1 MMIKLKCENFQI
13 LNESLNIK
21 IKKAEDFFIE
31 VKNSLEDEEVY
42 LEGNFFLFNCSD
54 KYYYHILRDYVA
66 HFELLSKKIENLT
79 PVAVCMCRIDENAD
93 TSCVVKNPTYPPHL
107 FINKVYKNK
116 ILKIDG
122 LKYKKVTFSDM
133 FFCYSYSHLLDY
145 FKDFEPNRIFPTP
158 TEKAWIEE
166 KFGEELRDLAKSYIK
181 PLDKNRKIYVTR
193 INDSK
198 YVWDFVAAWELY
210 EKNKVLPENKK
221 LRLDILKMENTLPG
235 SKDPYEVAKS
245 RSFSVEDELLLEK
258 YFSSKGYEV
267 INPGDYSIEDQ
278 IKIFSS
284 SAYIAGAGGSG
295 MTNLLFCHPE
305 TKIILLS
312 AGSLFKVGSLGS
324 VASTNNKKVTVVPAD
339 LYKSSYPKGFDV
351 KYSAAD
357 LIKEIEASGIEI

>member
-1 MMIKLKCENFQI
+1 MIKLECKDFQS

-31 VKNSLEDEEVY
+31 PHNSLGEEELY

-66 HFELLSKKIENLT
+66 HFELLSKNIKNLT
-79 PVAVCMCRIDENAD
+79 PVSVCTCRMDED
-93 TSCVVKNPTYPPHL
+93 SGTSCIVKNAAYPPHL

-122 LKYKKVTFSDM
+122 LKYKKVTFSRM
-133 FFCYSYSHLLDY
+133 FFCYAYSHLLDH
-145 FKDFEPNRIFPTP
+145 FKDFEPNKIFPTP
-158 TEKAWIEE
+158 TEKAWVEE
-166 KFGEELRDLAKSYIK
+166 RFGEELRNLAKSHIK
-181 PLDKNRKIYVTR
+181 TLDKNKKIYVTR

-221 LRLDILKMENTLPG
+221 LKLDVLKMENTLPG
-235 SKDPYEVAKS
+235 SKDPHEIAKS
-245 RSFSVEDELLLEK
+245 RSFSVEDELLLEN
-258 YFSSKGYEV
+258 YFRSKGYEV
-267 INPGDYSIEDQ
+267 INPGDYSVEEQIE
-278 IKIFSS
+278 IFSS
-284 SAYIAGAGGSG
+284 SSFIAGAGGSG
-295 MTNLLFCHPE
+295 MTNLFFCHPE

-324 VASTNNKKVTVVPAD
+324 VASTNNKKVSVFPAD

-351 KYSAAD
+351 KYSAVD
-357 LIKEIEASGIEI
+357 LIEEIEASGVEI